1 MTLEDISTLVH
12 DFEQAAIRA
21 IAASLDAVEIHVSHG
36 YLLHQFLSPI
46 TNHRNDEYGGSF
58 DNRIRLIL
66 EVIQAVRRVIPDST
80 PLFVR
85 ISATDWME
93 ETDVGKQTK
102 PCQLFVGHPS
112 THMHG
117 LMVTSFAST
126 TRFFRPPFSLPSSGG
141 A

>member
-93 ETDVGKQTK
+93 ETDVGKQSGSWD
-102 PCQLFVGHPS
+102 L
-112 THMHG
+112 
-117 LMVTSFAST
+117 AST
-126 TRFFRPPFSLPSSGG
+126 LKLARNP
-141 A
+141 